1 MSSDRT
7 PLTRDEVRQ
16 IAANIARK
24 DRAMSRWRELV
35 HNLLTDLETEATAG
49 DGVRVSVDHKLWEAE
64 QKASKT
70 VPTTLDEAPVR
81 RIHGFQCEL
90 IETLSKRLKNDPA
103 NKIWLEARSLLEN
116 QWLRVP
122 EHQRPDLK

>member
-1 MSSDRT
+1 
-7 PLTRDEVRQ
+7 
-16 IAANIARK
+16 
-24 DRAMSRWRELV
+24 MSRWRELV
-35 HNLLTDLETEATAG
+35 HNLLTDLETETSAG
-49 DGVRVSVDHKLWEAE
+49 DGFRVSIDHKIWEAE

-70 VPTTLDEAPVR
+70 VPITMDEAPVR
-81 RIHGFQCEL
+81 RLHGFQCEL